1 MPGGNIREAFFLAYE
16 EELCEY
22 ILLKDCLKELD
33 NNKELVSTSFVI
45 PYPPGFPILVPGQV
59 VSEEILR
66 FMIALDVKE
75 IHGYKAEL
83 GLKVFTIEALN
94 RKNTISAM
102 GAMHAM
108 QIPEIK
114 IKK

>member
-1 MPGGNIREAFFLAYE
+1 LA
-16 EELCEY
+16 
-22 ILLKDCLKELD
+22 

-75 IHGYKAEL
+75 IHGYRAEL
-83 GLKVFTIEALN
+83 GLKVFTPEALN

-108 QIPEIK
+108 QIPETK
-114 IKK
+114 VKK